1 MLSCLRAL
9 TVVDRGYPD
18 AGGVSLRPWLC
29 APGRAGFRS
38 QAEDRHCVASSS
50 LVGLIPR
57 ILFSFFRKG
66 TDLVNLV
73 WLPNASGL
81 LTTSCRGCVLTVGQ
95 RDGRWQ
101 WVAAVGGN
109 PVRDGTALTVANAK
123 TDAMA
128 AAVEIAA
135 AGSGA
140 ATAVTASTTVPE
152 VESVGVD
159 EETSK

>member
-1 MLSCLRAL
+1 
-9 TVVDRGYPD
+9 V
-18 AGGVSLRPWLC
+18 
-29 APGRAGFRS
+29 
-38 QAEDRHCVASSS
+38 SS
-50 LVGLIPR
+50 LVGIIPQA
-57 ILFSFFRKG
+57 LFSFFRKG

-109 PVRDGTALTVANAK
+109 PVRDGTALTVVNAK

-140 ATAVTASTTVPE
+140 AATAPTTVPE
-152 VESVGVD
+152 AESVEAD
-159 EETSK
+159 EDASK